1 MKAWTLTIKTHGSHR
16 ALAAVQRLQPFLRQ
30 LWCPRLWL
38 RKSHTL
44 SALVCCLLYC
54 CCIEI
59 SFLPSFQKSLL
70 GCNIIIDPQDLF
82 PASHFRV
89 HNFSTL
95 MTVLGILK
103 APLNFFPLYLLLFR
117 NCPGLFSFSFFWLT
131 AVLLSAIGNRS
142 SRLLVLL

>member
-1 MKAWTLTIKTHGSHR
+1 MKAWALTIKTHGSHR

-44 SALVCCLLYC
+44 SALVRCLLYC

-59 SFLPSFQKSLL
+59 SFLPSFQKPLL

-103 APLNFFPLYLLLFR
+103 APLIFFPILPTFQE
-117 NCPGLFSFSFFWLT
+117 
-131 AVLLSAIGNRS
+131 LSWPFLILPFLADSRS
-142 SRLLVLL
+142 ALCHWEQKR